1 MSTIDYTD
9 AERLEQLE
17 QEELRIR
24 RTRHA
29 ISQTYGEK
37 KDTKKRHTLSGHRKW
52 KNKKEQYNELSG
64 ALSAKSWNIRQE
76 QQKIVTRIFKKQKRL
91 QDDQ

>member
-1 MSTIDYTD
+1 MIDFTD
-9 AERLEQLE
+9 AEKLERLE

-52 KNKKEQYNELSG
+52 KNKKVQYNELSG
-64 ALSAKSWNIRQE
+64 ALTARLWNINNERTNVV
-76 QQKIVTRIFKKQKRL
+76 KSIYKKRKRL
-91 QDDQ
+91 QDDN